1 MLASLI
7 VPTLAIHSIVHQA
20 HAVTKRTGR
29 FTKWGPTVAGLVFI
43 PALPYAVDEPIEHA
57 VDYCFDKYWPVVVA
71 AEAKEAKEASEKKQQ

>member
-7 VPTLAIHSIVHQA
+7 VPTLAIHTIVHQA

-43 PALPYAVDEPIEHA
+43 PALPYAVDEPIENA
-57 VDYCFDKYWPVVVA
+57 VDYAFDKYWPVVVA
-71 AEAKEAKEASEKKQQ
+71 AEAAERKASHKKQQ